1 MRDCAALQNV
11 DRYFSYLIYTL
22 LIVKDVTKLKPMV
35 KVNN

>member
-11 DRYFSYLIYTL
+11 DRYFSFIYTL
-22 LIVKDVTKLKPMV
+22 LIVKDVTKLKLIF

>member
-1 MRDCAALQNV
+1 MRDCAALQTV
-11 DRYFSYLIYTL
+11 DRYFSLIYTL